1 MMGKNGGACRKRQ
14 ALRTAPLHPELTRRF
29 RVIHPFHPL
38 CSHEYDVLEF
48 RRDWGRDYVAFYD
61 ESERV
66 VTIPIV
72 WTDMEGD
79 GDPFVVLSGCRAYF
93 RPEDLLAL
101 VDIIESNRPSV
112 GNGNVEGGPRN
123 V

>member
-1 MMGKNGGACRKRQ
+1 MRSQ
-14 ALRTAPLHPELTRRF
+14 ALRTAPLHTELTRRF

-38 CSHEYDVLEF
+38 CSNEYEVLEF

-61 ESERV
+61 ESDRV

-72 WTDMEGD
+72 WTDLAGEA
-79 GDPFVVLSGCRAYF
+79 DPFVVLSGRRAYF

-112 GNGNVEGGPRN
+112 GNGNAEGGPRN